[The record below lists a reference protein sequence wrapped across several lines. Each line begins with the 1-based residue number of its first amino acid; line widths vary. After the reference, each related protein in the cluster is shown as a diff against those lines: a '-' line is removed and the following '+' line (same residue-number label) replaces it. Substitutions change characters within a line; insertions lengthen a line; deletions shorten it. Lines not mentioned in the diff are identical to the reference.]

1 MLPLLPDDVGR
12 PQEEN
17 TMGMVVGAVEIR
29 LHLSQASSLKE
40 KRRIVQSIKTRIENE
55 FHAAVA
61 ETEDLDLW
69 QSAVIGVAVVSNDGR
84 HANERLSKI
93 VDFVERGFWDAE
105 LSSYELDVMPF
116 F

>member
-1 MLPLLPDDVGR
+1 
-12 PQEEN
+12 
-17 TMGMVVGAVEIR
+17 MGMMVGAMEVR
-29 LHLSQASSLKE
+29 LHLPHSRSLKD
-40 KRRIVQSIKTRIENE
+40 KRRIVQSVKTRVENE

-69 QSAVIGVAVVSNDGR
+69 QVAVLGVAVVSNDGR

-93 VDFVERGFWDAE
+93 VDFIERGFWDAE